1 MLPDRDDPG
10 LRRQGDGGAAAGLIR
25 AVIGK
30 DAVPPVKLLLRSGEI
45 RACRPEPG
53 KHIRIRPRID
63 RVVQDIAHG
72 VARERVA
79 VFCGN
84 TALLQSL
91 YNGCQ
96 RAEACEQAVHGLD
109 GLRLLRK
116 KPQAAGTLC
125 APVDG
130 DGLHGL
136 RGKAGRRDAAEPAA
150 GLGQLTEVV
159 ADALGNG
166 LALELREDGCNV
178 HHGPA
183 HGRGRVE
190 LLPNGNERHV
200 QLRQPLDEGGEVSD
214 AAADPVEP
222 VDDEHTEAPGLGR
235 AHHPPEGGAV
245 QVPAGEAVIF
255 KNFRLRRVRLVRA
268 EILAA

>member
-1 MLPDRDDPG
+1 MP
-10 LRRQGDGGAAAGLIR
+10 
-25 AVIGK
+25 
-30 DAVPPVKLLLRSGEI
+30 
-45 RACRPEPG
+45 
-53 KHIRIRPRID
+53 
-63 RVVQDIAHG
+63 
-72 VARERVA
+72 
-79 VFCGN
+79 
-84 TALLQSL
+84 
-91 YNGCQ
+91 
-96 RAEACEQAVHGLD
+96 
-109 GLRLLRK
+109 
-116 KPQAAGTLC
+116 
-125 APVDG
+125 
-130 DGLHGL
+130 
-136 RGKAGRRDAAEPAA
+136 
-150 GLGQLTEVV
+150 EVV

-166 LALELREDGCNV
+166 LALELREDRGDV

-200 QLRQPLDEGGEVSD
+200 QLRQPLDEGGEVPD
-214 AAADPVEP
+214 TAADPVEP